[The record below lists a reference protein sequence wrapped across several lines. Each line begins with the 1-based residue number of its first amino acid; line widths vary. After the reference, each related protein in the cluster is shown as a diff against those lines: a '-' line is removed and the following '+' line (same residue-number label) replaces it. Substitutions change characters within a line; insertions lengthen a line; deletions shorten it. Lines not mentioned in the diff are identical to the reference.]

1 MTAIKNKL
9 DEIAAGALRQSSANP
24 RDKELGKLKSA
35 AERNVQRMEDYEK
48 AITWLFEGDGQA
60 IEFEISADFDDA
72 KTLLVKSSKNKD
84 KVKKNKKKKK

>member
-1 MTAIKNKL
+1 
-9 DEIAAGALRQSSANP
+9 
-24 RDKELGKLKSA
+24 
-35 AERNVQRMEDYEK
+35 MEEYEK
-48 AITWLFEGDGQA
+48 AITWLFEGGGGIGQA